1 MSENTQETAVKI
13 TGDGS
18 SAVEAMKTASNAV
31 TGGVEAMKSGLAS
44 LGEAFGKVQG
54 YFAALVAVVAG
65 GKFFKEAISESNK
78 LTGETMR
85 LARTLGITAE
95 EATTLNTALGDI
107 YSDSE
112 TYVGAFQKFTM
123 QLRRNEEGL
132 QAMGLQ
138 TRDAAGHLRNG
149 NEVFKEAIG
158 IVGQYKPG
166 LDQTAAAQKL
176 FGKSIDD
183 VMKLQKLNNDVL
195 AEAKR
200 KNEELGLVITDQN
213 VQASKEYKAAMN
225 DVGDVMT
232 AVMKTIGDAVMPVFT
247 ELAQYLASTGPYVI
261 SVFKGALTGL
271 MLVFRSLQAV
281 VKTVSSVIFEFINT
295 TMDQVSN
302 LGELI
307 GAVLSGDFDRAG
319 RAAVAMKDR
328 MVQAFHNIK
337 EAAVDAFST
346 SGESF
351 KNDFERLWGDKV
363 AAKTPQAKGN
373 KQMGGLK
380 EDKGDKS
387 RMAQWEAAL
396 QERKVAYQK
405 ENDLREMSK
414 EEELKYWNDI
424 AAMADLNAKEK
435 VQIRKMQAT
444 TELEILKEQRTQ
456 ELALSEEAI
465 TAYKAARL
473 AEVEAKRQENQFMV
487 EMGRMTNSEMLML
500 DQELEMERY
509 RITKEAVESRLAVL
523 QKDPTKN
530 VVALQKL
537 NDELAQVEAE
547 HANKQRGIQMAAQK
561 EQLKDWKGLFDNIGS
576 AFGNTVQGL
585 VTRTMTLGQAVQGLF
600 KGLLSSVGNFLGQ
613 MIAKKV
619 AAWAM
624 EKALAT
630 GQIATN
636 AAVAGSGAAASQASI
651 PIVGPGLALA
661 AMAAVFAAVMGI
673 GGGGGKS
680 ARSGYDIPAGI
691 NPVVQTHEEEMI
703 LPKEQADAVREMAAG
718 GNGPIIIYTAGG
730 EFVHKNDLGRLL
742 KTMGKKFVFKD

>member
-1 MSENTQETAVKI
+1 MSDSTQETAVKI
-13 TGDGS
+13 SGDGS
-18 SAVEAMKTASNAV
+18 GAVEAMKAASNAV
-31 TGGVEAMKSGLAS
+31 TGGVEAMKSGLGS

-85 LARTLGITAE
+85 LARTLGISAE

-107 YSDSE
+107 YSDSD

-123 QLRRNEEGL
+123 QLRRNEDGL
-132 QAMGLQ
+132 NAMGLS
-138 TRDAAGHLRNG
+138 TRDASGHLRNG
-149 NEVFKEAIG
+149 NEVFKEAIS

-195 AEAKR
+195 DEAKR

-232 AVMKTIGDAVMPVFT
+232 AIMKVIGDAVMPVFT
-247 ELAQYLASTGPYVI
+247 ELANYLASTGPYVI

-281 VKTVSSVIFEFINT
+281 VKTVASVIFEFINA
-295 TMDQVSN
+295 TMDQLST

-307 GAVLSGDFDRAG
+307 GAVLSGDFDKAG
-319 RAAVAMKDR
+319 QAAVRLKDR
-328 MVQAFHNIK
+328 AVEAFRNIK
-337 EAAVDAFST
+337 NAAVEAFSQ

-373 KQMGGLK
+373 KQMGDLK

-387 RMAQWEAAL
+387 RFAEWEAAL
-396 QERKVAYQK
+396 QERKIAYQK

-414 EEELKYWNDI
+414 EDELKYWASI
-424 AAMADLNAKEK
+424 AAMADVNTKEK
-435 VQIRKMQAT
+435 VQLRKVQAA
-444 TELEILKEQRTQ
+444 TELEILKEQRSN
-456 ELALSEEAI
+456 ELALSEESIA
-465 TAYKAARL
+465 AYKAARL
-473 AEVEAKRQENQFMV
+473 AEVDAKRQESQFLV
-487 EMGRMTNSEMLML
+487 DTGRMTNQEMLVL
-500 DQELEMERY
+500 DQELEQQRY
-509 RITKEAVESRLAVL
+509 QITKDAVTARLEL
-523 QKDPTKN
+523 LSKDPTKN

-537 NDELAQVEAE
+537 NDELAQVELE
-547 HANKQRGIQMAAQK
+547 HANKMRGAQLAVQK
-561 EQLKDWKGLFDNIGS
+561 EQLKDWNSFFQSIGS
-576 AFGNTVQGL
+576 AFGSVTQQLVNRTV
-585 VTRTMTLGQAVQGLF
+585 TWGQAVQNLF
-600 KGLLSSVGNFLGQ
+600 KGLMSSVANFLAQ
-613 MIAKKV
+613 IIAKKV
-619 AAWAM
+619 AAWAT
-624 EKALAT
+624 EKAMNM
-630 GQIATN
+630 GIIASN
-636 AAVAGSGAAASQASI
+636 AGVAGSGAAASVAEI
-651 PIVGPGLALA
+651 PFVGPVLALA
-661 AMAAVFAAVMGI
+661 AMAAVFGAVLGLQS
-673 GGGGGKS
+673 KS
-680 ARSGYDIPAGI
+680 ARGGYDIPSGI

-703 LPKEQADAVREMAAG
+703 LPAEQANAVRDMASG
-718 GNGPIIIYTAGG
+718 GGGTVIINTTGG
-730 EFVHKNDLGRLL
+730 DFIHKDDLGRLMKQL
-742 KTMGKKFVFKD
+742 GKKFVFK